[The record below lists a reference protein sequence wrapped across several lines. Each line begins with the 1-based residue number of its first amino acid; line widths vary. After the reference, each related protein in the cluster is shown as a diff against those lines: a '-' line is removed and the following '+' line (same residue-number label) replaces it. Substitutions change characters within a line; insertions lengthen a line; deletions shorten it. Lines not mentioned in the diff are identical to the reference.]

1 VKQALFPLS
10 ELEPGKF
17 RAVTVDG
24 LDVVVVRQLD
34 GSIHALR
41 DRCAHS
47 GARLSHGRLIPK
59 VVGAD
64 VDTYQLTK
72 ELVLRCPWHGYEY
85 DVATGRCLADP
96 KHVRTR
102 TYTVTVDDGT
112 VWFER
117 RSVSDPA
124 HESPGAEDQP

>member
-1 VKQALFPLS
+1 MKQALFPLS
-10 ELEPGKF
+10 ELEPGNF

-34 GSIHALR
+34 GSIYALR

-47 GARLSHGRLIPK
+47 GAPLSHGRLIRK
-59 VVGAD
+59 VVGED
-64 VDTYQLTK
+64 VDTYELTT
-72 ELVLRCPWHGYEY
+72 ELVLRCAWHGYEY

-96 KHVRTR
+96 KGVRTR

-117 RSVSDPA
+117 RSA
-124 HESPGAEDQP
+124 SPLAN